1 MVSFIHGE
9 REMRKITILG
19 ISALLFTPLLLQ
31 GCATQTPRGTT
42 FRPQLTAAEAA
53 TFTIERYFAQG
64 GALSAPDGPWSPS
77 PVHLPQTE
85 SAWRVAPSG
94 APFTRIQQAVN
105 AAIGQHGAQEARIY
119 IRIEPGIY
127 RETVYIPEG
136 APPITLYGA
145 GDSPEEVR
153 IELAI
158 DSQFSIARYR
168 QRVNSQQQYR
178 EGDPAWYQ
186 YALCA
191 GRTSKTIGTNCA
203 AVVWSQSAD
212 FQLLNLSVA
221 NSLLDTVD
229 GGTHQGV
236 VLRTDGDRVQLEN
249 VRLLG
254 RQDTLYVNTS
264 NRRNEA
270 VTDRI
275 SRVYVKDSYVEG
287 DVDYVFGRANAV
299 FDNVHFHTVSTRR
312 SPEAYVLAPN
322 TLPDNPYGFLVK
334 NSRFTG
340 DGGYQGSF
348 KAKLGRA
355 WDQGAGK
362 TGYLAGKTANG
373 QVLIVNSTIDQSY
386 DRLSPWGAAAT
397 TARPFRGNT
406 AAERQ
411 LDDVAFNRLWEF
423 NNHWQP

>member
-42 FRPQLTAAEAA
+42 SRPQLTAAEAA

-64 GALSAPDGPWSPS
+64 GALNDPDGPWSPS

-158 DSQFSIARYR
+158 DSQFSVARYR

-236 VLRTDGDRVQLEN
+236 ALRTDGDRVQLEN

-287 DVDYVFGRANAV
+287 DVDYVFGRANAI

-373 QVLIVNSTIDQSY
+373 QVLIANSIIDQSY

-406 AAERQ
+406 SAERQ

>member
-1 MVSFIHGE
+1 
-9 REMRKITILG
+9 MRKITILG

-64 GALSAPDGPWSPS
+64 GALSDPDGPWSPS

-94 APFTRIQQAVN
+94 AQFTRIQQAVN

-236 VLRTDGDRVQLEN
+236 ALRTDGDRVQLEN

>member
-42 FRPQLTAAEAA
+42 SRPQLTAAEAA

-236 VLRTDGDRVQLEN
+236 ALRTDGDRVQLEN

>member
-1 MVSFIHGE
+1 
-9 REMRKITILG
+9 MRKITILG

-42 FRPQLTAAEAA
+42 FRPQLTVAEAA

-236 VLRTDGDRVQLEN
+236 ALRTDGDRVQLEN

-270 VTDRI
+270 VTDRV

>member
-1 MVSFIHGE
+1 
-9 REMRKITILG
+9 MRIINILG
-19 ISALLFTPLLLQ
+19 ISALLCTPLLLQ
-31 GCATQTPRGTT
+31 GCVTQHPRGTAS
-42 FRPQLTAAEAA
+42 RPQLTAAEAA
-53 TFTIERYFAQG
+53 SFTMERYFAQG

-77 PVHLPQTE
+77 PVSPPQTE
-85 SAWRVAPSG
+85 SAWRVAPAG
-94 APFTRIQQAVN
+94 APYSRIQQAVN
-105 AAIGQHGAQEARIY
+105 AAIAQHSAKNERIY

-127 RETVYIPEG
+127 RETVYIPAG

-145 GDSPEEVR
+145 GEQPEEVR
-153 IELAI
+153 IELAL
-158 DSQFSIARYR
+158 DSQFSAQRYR
-168 QRVNSQQQYR
+168 EQVNGQHQYR
-178 EGDPAWYQ
+178 EGAPAWYQ

-203 AVVWSQSAD
+203 AVMWSQSAD
-212 FQLLNLSVA
+212 FQLVNLSVA

-236 VLRTDGDRVQLEN
+236 ALRTDGDRVQLEK

-254 RQDTLYVNTS
+254 RQDTLYLNTS
-264 NRRNEA
+264 NLRNEA

-340 DGGYQGSF
+340 DSGYQGSF

-362 TGYLAGKTANG
+362 TGYLAGQTANG
-373 QVLIVNSTIDQSY
+373 QVLIANSAIDQSY

-397 TARPFRGNT
+397 TSRPFRGNIS
-406 AAERQ
+406 AERQ

-423 NNHWQP
+423 KNHWRP

>member
-1 MVSFIHGE
+1 
-9 REMRKITILG
+9 MRKITILG
-19 ISALLFTPLLLQ
+19 ISALLCTPLLLQ
-31 GCATQTPRGTT
+31 GCATQNPRGTPS
-42 FRPQLTAAEAA
+42 RPQLTAAEAA
-53 TFTIERYFAQG
+53 AFTMERYFAQG
-64 GALSAPDGPWSPS
+64 GELSSPDGPWSPS
-77 PVHLPQTE
+77 PVHPPQGD
-85 SAWRVAPSG
+85 SIWRVAPSG
-94 APFTRIQQAVN
+94 APFTRVQQAVN
-105 AAIGQHGAQEARIY
+105 AAISQHTARDERIY

-127 RETVYIPEG
+127 RETVYIPDD
-136 APPITLYGA
+136 APPITLYG
-145 GDSPEEVR
+145 GGNHPEEVR
-153 IELAI
+153 IEQAI
-158 DSQFSIARYR
+158 DSQFSVARYR

-236 VLRTDGDRVQLEN
+236 ALRTDGDRVQLEN

-373 QVLIVNSTIDQSY
+373 QVLIANSTIDQRY
-386 DRLSPWGAAAT
+386 DQLSPWGAAAT
-397 TARPFRGNT
+397 TSRAFRGNIS
-406 AAERQ
+406 AERRA
-411 LDDVAFNRLWEF
+411 DDVAFNRLWEF
-423 NNHWQP
+423 NNHWLP

>member
-1 MVSFIHGE
+1 
-9 REMRKITILG
+9 MRKITILG

-168 QRVNSQQQYR
+168 QRVNGHQQYR

-236 VLRTDGDRVQLEN
+236 ALRTDGDRVQLEN

>member
-1 MVSFIHGE
+1 
-9 REMRKITILG
+9 MRKITILG

-31 GCATQTPRGTT
+31 GCATQTTRGTT

-64 GALSAPDGPWSPS
+64 GALSDPDGPWSPS

-94 APFTRIQQAVN
+94 AQFTRIQQAVN

-236 VLRTDGDRVQLEN
+236 ALRTDGDRVQLEN

-411 LDDVAFNRLWEF
+411 LDDVAFNRLLEF
-423 NNHWQP
+423 NNHCQP

>member
-1 MVSFIHGE
+1 
-9 REMRKITILG
+9 MRKITILG

-236 VLRTDGDRVQLEN
+236 AFRTDGDRVQLEN

-270 VTDRI
+270 VTDRV

>member
-1 MVSFIHGE
+1 
-9 REMRKITILG
+9 MRKTTNLG
-19 ISALLFTPLLLQ
+19 ISALLFTPLVLQ

-42 FRPQLTAAEAA
+42 SRPQLTAAEAA

-64 GALSAPDGPWSPS
+64 GALNDPDGPWSPS

-85 SAWRVAPSG
+85 RAWRVAPSG

-158 DSQFSIARYR
+158 DSQFSVARYR

-236 VLRTDGDRVQLEN
+236 ALRTDGDRVQLEN

-355 WDQGAGK
+355 WDQAAGK

-373 QVLIVNSTIDQSY
+373 QVLIANSTIDQSY

-397 TARPFRGNT
+397 TSRPFRGNT

>member
-1 MVSFIHGE
+1 
-9 REMRKITILG
+9 MRKITILG

-42 FRPQLTAAEAA
+42 SRPQLTAAEAA

-64 GALSAPDGPWSPS
+64 GALNDPDGPWSPS

-158 DSQFSIARYR
+158 DSQRSVARYR
-168 QRVNSQQQYR
+168 QRVNRQQQYR

-236 VLRTDGDRVQLEN
+236 ALRTDGDRVQLEN

-287 DVDYVFGRANAV
+287 DVDYVFGRANAI

-373 QVLIVNSTIDQSY
+373 QVLIANSIIDQSY

-406 AAERQ
+406 SAERQ

>member
-1 MVSFIHGE
+1 M
-9 REMRKITILG
+9 
-19 ISALLFTPLLLQ
+19 
-31 GCATQTPRGTT
+31 
-42 FRPQLTAAEAA
+42 
-53 TFTIERYFAQG
+53 
-64 GALSAPDGPWSPS
+64 
-77 PVHLPQTE
+77 
-85 SAWRVAPSG
+85 APSG
-94 APFTRIQQAVN
+94 APFNRIQQAVN

-236 VLRTDGDRVQLEN
+236 ALRTDGDRVQLEN

-287 DVDYVFGRANAV
+287 DVDYVFGRANC
-299 FDNVHFHTVSTRR
+299 
-312 SPEAYVLAPN
+312 
-322 TLPDNPYGFLVK
+322 
-334 NSRFTG
+334 RFVTSIFTPS
-340 DGGYQGSF
+340 Q
-348 KAKLGRA
+348 RA
-355 WDQGAGK
+355 
-362 TGYLAGKTANG
+362 
-373 QVLIVNSTIDQSY
+373 
-386 DRLSPWGAAAT
+386 
-397 TARPFRGNT
+397 ARPRHMCLRRIRCRIIHT
-406 AAERQ
+406 A
-411 LDDVAFNRLWEF
+411 FW
-423 NNHWQP
+423 

>member
-42 FRPQLTAAEAA
+42 SRPQLTAAEAA

-136 APPITLYGA
+136 APPITLYGV

-158 DSQFSIARYR
+158 DSQFSVARYR

-236 VLRTDGDRVQLEN
+236 ALRTDGDRVQLEN

-373 QVLIVNSTIDQSY
+373 QVLIANSIIDQSY

-406 AAERQ
+406 SAERQ

-423 NNHWQP
+423 NNRWQP

>member
-1 MVSFIHGE
+1 
-9 REMRKITILG
+9 MRKITILG
-19 ISALLFTPLLLQ
+19 ISALLCTPLLLQ
-31 GCATQTPRGTT
+31 GCVSQNPRGTAS
-42 FRPQLTAAEAA
+42 RPQLTAAEAA
-53 TFTIERYFAQG
+53 AFTMERYFAQG

-77 PVHLPQTE
+77 PARLPRAE

-105 AAIGQHGAQEARIY
+105 AAINQHAAGDERIY

-145 GDSPEEVR
+145 GDNPQAVR

-158 DSQFSIARYR
+158 DSQFPVSRYR
-168 QRVNSQQQYR
+168 QQVNSQQQYR

-191 GRTSKTIGTNCA
+191 GRTARTIGTNCA
-203 AVVWSQSAD
+203 AVMWSQSAD
-212 FQLLNLSVA
+212 FQLLNLSVV

-229 GGTHQGV
+229 GATHQGV
-236 VLRTDGDRVQLEN
+236 ALRTDGDRVQLEN

-270 VTDRI
+270 MTDRI

-287 DVDYVFGRANAV
+287 DVDYVFGRANVV

-322 TLPDNPYGFLVK
+322 TLPDNPCGFLVI

-340 DGGYQGSF
+340 DSGYRGGF

-362 TGYLAGKTANG
+362 TGYLPGKTANG
-373 QVLIVNSTIDQSY
+373 QALIANSTIDQSY

-397 TARPFRGNT
+397 TSRPLRGNP
-406 AAERQ
+406 AAERR

>member
-168 QRVNSQQQYR
+168 HRVNSQQQYR

-236 VLRTDGDRVQLEN
+236 ALRTDGDRVQLEN

>member
-42 FRPQLTAAEAA
+42 SRPQLTAAEAA

-85 SAWRVAPSG
+85 SAWRVVPSG

-105 AAIGQHGAQEARIY
+105 AAIDPQGAQEARIY

-158 DSQFSIARYR
+158 DSQFSVARYR

-236 VLRTDGDRVQLEN
+236 ALRTDGDRVQLEN

-373 QVLIVNSTIDQSY
+373 QVLIANSIIDQSY

-406 AAERQ
+406 SAERQ

-423 NNHWQP
+423 NNRWQP

>member
-42 FRPQLTAAEAA
+42 SRPQLTAAEAA

-64 GALSAPDGPWSPS
+64 GALNDPDGPWSPS

-158 DSQFSIARYR
+158 DSQFSVARYR

-236 VLRTDGDRVQLEN
+236 ALRTDGDRVQLEN

-373 QVLIVNSTIDQSY
+373 QVLIANSIIDQSY
-386 DRLSPWGAAAT
+386 DRLSPWDAAAT
-397 TARPFRGNT
+397 TARPFRSNT
-406 AAERQ
+406 SAERQ

-423 NNHWQP
+423 NNRWQP

>member
-42 FRPQLTAAEAA
+42 SRPQLTAAEAA

-64 GALSAPDGPWSPS
+64 GALNDPDGPWSPS

-158 DSQFSIARYR
+158 DSQFSVARYR

-236 VLRTDGDRVQLEN
+236 ALRTDGDRVQLEN

-287 DVDYVFGRANAV
+287 DVDYVFGRANAI

-373 QVLIVNSTIDQSY
+373 QVLIANSIIDQSY

-406 AAERQ
+406 SAERQ

-423 NNHWQP
+423 NNRWQP

>member
-1 MVSFIHGE
+1 M
-9 REMRKITILG
+9 
-19 ISALLFTPLLLQ
+19 
-31 GCATQTPRGTT
+31 
-42 FRPQLTAAEAA
+42 
-53 TFTIERYFAQG
+53 
-64 GALSAPDGPWSPS
+64 SAPDGPWSPS
-77 PVHLPQTE
+77 PARLPRAE

-105 AAIGQHGAQEARIY
+105 AAINQHAAGDGRIY

-145 GDSPEEVR
+145 GDNPEAVR

-158 DSQFSIARYR
+158 DSQFPVTRYR
-168 QRVNSQQQYR
+168 QQVNSQQQYR

-191 GRTSKTIGTNCA
+191 GRTARTIGTNCA
-203 AVVWSQSAD
+203 AVMWSQSAD
-212 FQLLNLSVA
+212 FQLLNLSVV
-221 NSLLDTVD
+221 NSLLDNVD

-236 VLRTDGDRVQLEN
+236 ALRTDGDRVQLEN

-275 SRVYVKDSYVEG
+275 SRVYVKDSYIEG
-287 DVDYVFGRANAV
+287 DVDYVFGRANVV
-299 FDNVHFHTVSTRR
+299 FDNVHFHTVSTRL

-322 TLPDNPYGFLVK
+322 TLPDNPCGFLVI

-340 DGGYQGSF
+340 DSGYRGGF

-362 TGYLAGKTANG
+362 TGYLPGKTANG
-373 QVLIVNSTIDQSY
+373 QALIANSTIDQSY

-397 TARPFRGNT
+397 TSRPFRGNT

>member
-1 MVSFIHGE
+1 
-9 REMRKITILG
+9 MRIINILG
-19 ISALLFTPLLLQ
+19 ISALLCTPLLLQ
-31 GCATQTPRGTT
+31 GCVTQHPRGTAS
-42 FRPQLTAAEAA
+42 RPQLTAAEAA
-53 TFTIERYFAQG
+53 SFTMERYFAQG
-64 GALSAPDGPWSPS
+64 GAVSAPDGPWSPS
-77 PVHLPQTE
+77 PVSPPQTE
-85 SAWRVAPSG
+85 SAWRVAPAG
-94 APFTRIQQAVN
+94 APYSRIQQAVN
-105 AAIGQHGAQEARIY
+105 AAIAQHSAKNERIY

-127 RETVYIPEG
+127 RETVYIPAG

-145 GDSPEEVR
+145 GEQPEEVR
-153 IELAI
+153 IELAL
-158 DSQFSIARYR
+158 DSQFSAQRYR
-168 QRVNSQQQYR
+168 EQVNGQHQYR
-178 EGDPAWYQ
+178 EGAPAWYQ

-203 AVVWSQSAD
+203 AVMWSQSAD
-212 FQLLNLSVA
+212 FQLVNLSVA

-236 VLRTDGDRVQLEN
+236 ALRTDGDRVQLEK

-254 RQDTLYVNTS
+254 RQDTLYLNTS
-264 NRRNEA
+264 NLRNEA

-340 DGGYQGSF
+340 DSGYQGSF

-362 TGYLAGKTANG
+362 TGYLAGQTANG
-373 QVLIVNSTIDQSY
+373 QVLIANSAIDQSY

-397 TARPFRGNT
+397 TSRPFRGNIS
-406 AAERQ
+406 AERQ

-423 NNHWQP
+423 KNHWRP